1 VSALAVLAVALLL
14 ALATWAHYAFW
25 TRRYLARTGEDEILF
40 ADTPDGW
47 RLALARRRARGA
59 ARPTPVLL
67 VHGIAANRVSLDFV
81 LERWSLSAHLA
92 AAGFDCFAL
101 DLRGH
106 GLSRRA
112 RPDAPRRWTFDD
124 HVRLDVPAALAAV
137 RAATGAAEVHWVGH
151 SQGGLIGM
159 AASAAFPERIASLV
173 ALGSPAYFGAQ
184 GALKLFARFAFMFTG
199 SLNRFAARC
208 LVPLSGFVHPPVSQ
222 VAINTR
228 NVSRAVYRRVIVN
241 VVENV
246 STGVL
251 RQLARW
257 IATDTFASRDGGL
270 DYRAALASCRQPALF
285 VAGAGDR
292 IAPPEVVERAARA
305 WGGEAE
311 VLRVGIAGAACCD
324 YGHSDLLFGRSA
336 PEEVFPAIAGWL
348 AGRDEALRGASRLP
362 LPGEEASSEEGERG
376 RGRVA

>member
-1 VSALAVLAVALLL
+1 VSALEVLSLALLL

-25 TRRYLARTGEDEILF
+25 TRRYLMRTGEDEVLF
-40 ADTPDGW
+40 AQTRDGW
-47 RLALARRRARGA
+47 RLALARRKPRGPG
-59 ARPTPVLL
+59 RPTPVLL

-112 RPDAPRRWTFDD
+112 HRGAPRRWTFDD

-159 AASAAFPERIASLV
+159 AASAAFPEQVASLV
-173 ALGSPAYFGAQ
+173 AVGSPAYFGAQ
-184 GALKLFARFAFMFTG
+184 GALRLFSRLAFAFTG
-199 SLNRFAARC
+199 RLNRFLARC
-208 LVPLSGFVHPPVSQ
+208 LVPFSGLVHFPVSQ

-246 STGVL
+246 SPGVL
-251 RQLARW
+251 RQFARW
-257 IATDTFASRDGGL
+257 IATDTFAARDGQ
-270 DYRAALASCRQPALF
+270 DYRAALGGCRQPALF

-311 VLRVGIAGAACCD
+311 VLHVGVAGAACCD

-336 PEEVFPAIAGWL
+336 PEEVFPAIARWL
-348 AGRDEALRGASRLP
+348 ALCGEARPAWQR
-362 LPGEEASSEEGERG
+362 GERG
-376 RGRVA
+376 GQVV

>member
-1 VSALAVLAVALLL
+1 VSALEVVALALLL

-25 TRRYLARTGEDEILF
+25 TRRYLMRTGEDEVLF
-40 ADTPDGW
+40 AETRDGW
-47 RLALARRRARGA
+47 RLALARRRPEGA
-59 ARPTPVLL
+59 ARPIPVLL
-67 VHGIAANRVSLDFV
+67 VHGIAANRTSLDFV

-112 RPDAPRRWTFDD
+112 HPGAPRRWTFDD

-137 RAATGAAEVHWVGH
+137 RAATGAAAVHWVGH

-159 AASAAFPERIASLV
+159 AASAAFPERVASLV
-173 ALGSPAYFGAQ
+173 ALGAPAYFGAQ
-184 GALKLFARFAFMFTG
+184 GALRLFAQACSAFIFTG
-199 SLNRFAARC
+199 RLNRFLARC
-208 LVPLSGFVHPPVSQ
+208 LVPFSGLVHPPVSQ

-246 STGVL
+246 SVGVL

-257 IATDTFASRDGGL
+257 IATDTFASQDGGV

-285 VAGAGDR
+285 VAGAADR

-311 VLRVGIAGAACCD
+311 VLHVGVAGSACCD

-336 PEEVFPAIAGWL
+336 PEEVFPAIARWL
-348 AGRDEALRGASRLP
+348 ARRDQVLSL
-362 LPGEEASSEEGERG
+362 ERG
-376 RGRVA
+376 PQDGEKGGRVA